1 MSQQRLLRLEE
12 VNTTTNRYLDGLAEA
27 RDLLDIEG
35 CERAISLVLD
45 SLLSNSLVLTCG
57 NGGSGSNAS
66 HFVND
71 WVKGVSNLVKSK
83 PKAICLNDNIPSIT
97 AIAND
102 SDFSH
107 IFSSQLSNLGSP
119 GDLLVAISGS
129 GNSKNILAAINQAKR
144 QGIKVVGVLG
154 FDGGAALNLVD
165 EAFWVPYNDM
175 QIVEDL
181 HSSFGHMVLKMAENY
196 AH

>member
-1 MSQQRLLRLEE
+1 
-12 VNTTTNRYLDGLAEA
+12 
-27 RDLLDIEG
+27 
-35 CERAISLVLD
+35 
-45 SLLSNSLVLTCG
+45 
-57 NGGSGSNAS
+57 
-66 HFVND
+66 VND